1 MTHPFPTRSS
11 SDLIVRLAKTGDVV
25 QPEKAL
31 FDLRSYPSFQSGGL
45 DQAGDNPVTANSL
58 LAEGRRDGLDI
69 PVHHGLRR
77 SEEHTSE
84 LQSLMRISY
93 AVFCLQQKK
102 YHAIN
107 TIIHLP

>member
-1 MTHPFPTRSS
+1 MDIFCIFVRKKCSNAR
-11 SDLIVRLAKTGDVV
+11 DIVRLAKTGDVV

-69 PVHHGLRR
+69 PR

-84 LQSLMRISY
+84 LQSLMRISS
-93 AVFCLQQKK
+93 AFFCLQKK
-102 YHAIN
+102 N
-107 TIIHLP
+107 Q

>member
-1 MTHPFPTRSS
+1 MRISDWS
-11 SDLIVRLAKTGDVV
+11 SDVCLPIFGLFGRKKCSNARDIVRLAKTGDVV

-77 SEEHTSE
+77 H
-84 LQSLMRISY
+84 MRTGPRRARKGVVQGKSG
-93 AVFCLQQKK
+93 
-102 YHAIN
+102 
-107 TIIHLP
+107 